1 MQRLRQNLF
10 IAFGLALIIIT
21 SSAKSK
27 PLDSTTTPESQ
38 PTPALEQQAAI
49 QNPRTTTCL
58 ELISG
63 CGSIR
68 IGDQSILLQ
77 PSQSTRELDGS
88 TTISGTAHWINRSEV
103 SESSAP
109 FAITLPKPLSAL
121 SNLPSL
127 EPQRIR
133 TESPSSIG
141 AALECANTI
150 AEPKLQD
157 RVLAQVAEV
166 MMGQEAISR
175 RAALFAATCMD

>member
-1 MQRLRQNLF
+1 MKRLRQNLL
-10 IAFGLALIIIT
+10 IALGLAVIIIT
-21 SSAKSK
+21 SSAKSETH
-27 PLDSTTTPESQ
+27 DSNSTPESQ
-38 PTPALEQQAAI
+38 PKPALEQQAAI
-49 QNPRTTTCL
+49 QNPRPTTCL

-88 TTISGTAHWINRSEV
+88 TTISGTAHWNNRGEV

-121 SNLPSL
+121 SHLPSL
-127 EPQRIR
+127 EPQRLSP
-133 TESPSSIG
+133 ESPSSIG
-141 AALECANTI
+141 TALQCSSTGD
-150 AEPKLQD
+150 EPKLQD

-175 RAALFAATCMD
+175 RAALFTATCMD